1 MRPAAIIF
9 DCDGVLADS
18 EPQANRVLSEVLAE
32 SGILMSPDECREAFV
47 GLNPTGVAA
56 KVLSARGV
64 DLRASLTS
72 IVVPRFMALLR
83 AEGLRPVPGAA
94 DAVRSVVARGALT
107 AVASNSPRPE
117 LELKLELTGLRGH
130 FGPHVHSG
138 DELRRSK
145 PDPGVYL
152 AAAAALGVPAARCV
166 VVEDTPTGVRAGL
179 AAGMRVLGFTGAHG
193 GSAHTQDLLAAG
205 AHLTFDSLADV
216 TRLAELA

>member
-1 MRPAAIIF
+1 MKPAAIIF

-32 SGILMSPDECREAFV
+32 FGILMTPDECREAFV
-47 GLNPTGVAA
+47 GLNPAGVAA
-56 KVLSARGV
+56 KVLSTRGV
-64 DLRASLTS
+64 DLRRHLTG
-72 IVVPRFMALLR
+72 IVVPRFMTLLR

-94 DAVRSVVARGALT
+94 DAIVRVLSVGART

-138 DELRRSK
+138 DELGRSK

-152 AAAAALGVPAARCV
+152 HAAAELGLPPSSCV

-193 GSAHTQDLLAAG
+193 GPANATELLAAG
-205 AHLTFDSLADV
+205 ADLTFDSLADV
-216 TRLAELA
+216 TRLAGLT